1 MQTRPSEDLVPLVK
15 FPARHR
21 REPQL
26 YIVDPTSSRRKRRV
40 DTCFS
45 EPRTGREITALA
57 SVQRHLVGDVNQRRL
72 SRSPKFYEKRRTE
85 QDHRLASKDFRL
97 PKGWTVEGIQRRD
110 ASQIDKVLMREE
122 SFVSL
127 ISSVR
132 MIEHIVLI
140 GLLNKEEFVLVPCS
154 ITLSKKQESGSVERY
169 LNSNGNGT
177 VASVSKVHSE
187 QVPVDF

>member
-122 SFVSL
+122 SFVS
-127 ISSVR
+127 
-132 MIEHIVLI
+132 
-140 GLLNKEEFVLVPCS
+140 

-187 QVPVDF
+187 QLLAICNGIGCETVVSDPNPPEKVK